1 MVEVEGEGNALL
13 NKQVAVVWDDKK
25 YHPGKVLKYK
35 AATGEHLV
43 AYEGGVQKW
52 HNLKKE
58 AWKMHAGTA
67 AAGTAGAPSA
77 AARAAARRRRVVDD
91 GSSEDDSVENI
102 GQGARRRRSQARGGG
117 GRGRGK
123 SRAVADDS
131 DDGSWQGGS
140 DSEEDEGAI
149 ELSDSDDDGGGRR
162 RRATKPNKKAAKPN
176 KTPAAKAKKGRRGGD
191 SDDEMAEV
199 SGDDGGDAD
208 DGSNLGLCQH
218 TDVNEIKQLRRVQ
231 RGLYSRLHKLRM
243 PNNPLDDLIQQ
254 LGGPTVVAEL
264 TGRKGRLVR
273 DASGRTVY
281 AKRND
286 GEVDAKG
293 RKVTQETINLHERD
307 SFMQGRKLVAIISE
321 AASSGISLQADRRVG
336 NRSACTDARAAVV
349 GQAIQ
354 QCGRSAARTRC
365 RAQYH
370 LCMTA
375 CGGERRFSTV
385 AKRLRRRR

>member
-1 MVEVEGEGNALL
+1 M
-13 NKQVAVVWDDKK
+13 
-25 YHPGKVLKYK
+25 
-35 AATGEHLV
+35 
-43 AYEGGVQKW
+43 
-52 HNLKKE
+52 
-58 AWKMHAGTA
+58 
-67 AAGTAGAPSA
+67 
-77 AARAAARRRRVVDD
+77 
-91 GSSEDDSVENI
+91 
-102 GQGARRRRSQARGGG
+102 
-117 GRGRGK
+117 

-131 DDGSWQGGS
+131 DDGSWKGGS

-336 NRSACTDARAAVV
+336 NQRKRVHVTLELPWSAD
-349 GQAIQ
+349 QAIQ
-354 QCGRSAARTRC
+354 QCGRTHRRTSAGRVPPVHDGVRR
-365 RAQYH
+365 RAP
-370 LCMTA
+370 LRVD
-375 CGGERRFSTV
+375 GGEGRGARRVDEGRPPRRRRLRPLGVRRRHVYGRQAMQIVLDKVFNLT
-385 AKRLRRRR
+385 LRRRPHRINTRRPSGSRRATPMRGPTTSSRRARSARTWG